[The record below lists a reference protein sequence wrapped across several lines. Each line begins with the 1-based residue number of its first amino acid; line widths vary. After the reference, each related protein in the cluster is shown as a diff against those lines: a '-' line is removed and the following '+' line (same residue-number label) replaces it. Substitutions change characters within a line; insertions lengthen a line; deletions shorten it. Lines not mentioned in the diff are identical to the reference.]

1 MQNKQI
7 ACFFIILLAGSLG
20 YLILMAK
27 KKNDEQVRLAD
38 AAVQKQNT
46 TQLSLNNAKL
56 NLATLKNSTAAVRQ
70 YFRLWEPELKT
81 IDKTE
86 KAEEA
91 IQNTIRDSKLYAL
104 ESKST
109 TQPVVGNKF
118 VTKVL
123 VSEMT
128 LEDDFH
134 RIINWMGSLEELRSG
149 CRITTCSIS
158 KGSTANDVRM
168 KIVIETPVMDGT
180 PAS

>member
-1 MQNKQI
+1 
-7 ACFFIILLAGSLG
+7 
-20 YLILMAK
+20 MAK
-27 KKNDEQVRLAD
+27 KKNDEQVQLAD
-38 AAVQKQNT
+38 KAAQKLNS
-46 TQLSLNNAKL
+46 TQLSLNTAKTGL
-56 NLATLKNSTAAVRQ
+56 NKIKSDTSAVRQ

-91 IQNTIRDSKLYAL
+91 IQETIREAKLYAL

-109 TQPVVGNKF
+109 SQPVTGNKY

-134 RIINWMGSLEELRSG
+134 RIVNWMGSLEQLRSG
-149 CRITTCSIS
+149 CRVTTCTIA
-158 KGSTANDVRM
+158 KGASANDVRM
-168 KIVIETPVMDGT
+168 KIIVETPIMDGT
-180 PAS
+180 PATDKKI